1 MQNVT
6 FHQDSFSPIPQMQ
19 NNKYTHTHTHE
30 IFVAVSHARAGLF
43 VLFSLSC
50 SVCFLVSLV
59 WSCLFGFFLFPFFLL
74 SSSSLSPSRFSGLSL
89 RFARTSSWPPWT
101 GQYGEIF
108 IFLDFAFFFL
118 SRHSAT
124 PLKLLR
130 SHAMRRNEKQ
140 TSHTFFLQTRPGP
153 ERAKESKE

>member
-1 MQNVT
+1 
-6 FHQDSFSPIPQMQ
+6 MQ

-74 SSSSLSPSRFSGLSL
+74 SSSSLSPSRFSDLFL
-89 RFARTSSWPPWT
+89 RFARTSLWPPWT

-108 IFLDFAFFFL
+108 IFLDFAFFFVSPL
-118 SRHSAT
+118 CNTIKIIALTRDEKERKTNFAHFFSAD
-124 PLKLLR
+124 P
-130 SHAMRRNEKQ
+130 A
-140 TSHTFFLQTRPGP
+140 GP
-153 ERAKESKE
+153 RKSEREQRIILV